1 MPASMPAVKSWG
13 PRRTGTNVFTRVLEG
28 STDLSTD
35 VPGWKHGVPLAVP
48 EAEAHLVHVKH
59 PYAWLLSME
68 RWWSFS
74 ETLDR
79 ALVRM
84 HARWDA
90 RDAVMR
96 AHATRL
102 DAYAGN
108 VQGWLCRLP
117 EEDTVL
123 VRYEDVLADVDS
135 QVQRVVD
142 AAGGRIVEEPAL
154 PGQRVDSRGTE
165 REASFDPAYYTERR
179 WLDELHPDELAELDG
194 YLEETG
200 YRELFAG
207 ELGYELD
214 LR

>member
-1 MPASMPAVKSWG
+1 MPPAVKSWG
-13 PRRTGTNVFTRVLEG
+13 PRRTGTNVFTRVLEEA
-28 STDLSTD
+28 TDLETD
-35 VPGWKHGVPLAVP
+35 VPGWKHGVPLEVP
-48 EAEAHLVHVKH
+48 EAQAHLVHVKH

-68 RWWSFS
+68 RWWSFN
-74 ETLDR
+74 ETADR

-117 EEDTVL
+117 DEDRVL
-123 VRYEDVLADVDS
+123 VRYEDVLADASEV
-135 QVQRVVD
+135 VERVAE
-142 AAGGRIVEEPAL
+142 AAGAEIVNEPAL
-154 PGQRVDSRGTE
+154 PGQRVDSRGSK
-165 REASFDPAYYTERR
+165 REASFDPAYYTERQ

-200 YRELFAG
+200 YRELFADV
-207 ELGYELD
+207 LGYEMDLD
-214 LR
+214 